1 MAKTA
6 SELQE
11 QGIELFMRHDYEAAA
26 DVFRLAQ
33 EAYLAEGKRDMAA
46 EMQVNLGLVGRSLG
60 NYDSAVELM
69 NEARQIFAELQDKS
83 REAQV
88 IGNLGGVYMAQG
100 NTEQAATLYRE
111 AADTFRDMGDGERYG
126 QTLLAI
132 ADIQFKAGKL
142 MQAAATYEIALD
154 HISEPSFRQKLM
166 KQIIGIKNKL
176 VGGGAP
182 PADEST
188 AEPVEGETSGE
199 GPKAQ

>member
-11 QGIELFMRHDYEAAA
+11 QGIDLFMRHDYEAAA
-26 DVFRLAQ
+26 DVFRQAQ
-33 EAYLAEGKRDMAA
+33 EAYQGEGRRDMAA
-46 EMQVNLGLVGRSLG
+46 EMQVNLGLVNRSLG
-60 NYDSAVELM
+60 NFDSAVELM
-69 NEARQIFAELQDKS
+69 NEARQVFAELQDRS

-132 ADIQFKAGKL
+132 ADIQFKSGKL

-182 PADEST
+182 PAEAEAETADEEKT
-188 AEPVEGETSGE
+188 
-199 GPKAQ
+199 Q